1 MMGTRGKCSQL
12 DVYIMPPDSY
22 RSNIPDSFGCELSL
36 AALMQLIMGT
46 GTRIP
51 VEDIK
56 EVYENAES

>member
-1 MMGTRGKCSQL
+1 MMDTRRKCSQL

-46 GTRIP
+46 RIP
-51 VEDIK
+51 VEDIV
-56 EVYENAES
+56 EVTVK